1 MSAPHGAGAWS
12 VVLRLAT
19 PADGDAVA
27 AIYAPYVRDT
37 AISFELRPPDG
48 TEMAARIVR
57 TLERTPWVIAEV
69 DGVARAY
76 AYAGRFRDRPA
87 YDWSVESGIYVDV
100 ASRGLGLGRALMDG
114 LIAVLRL
121 QRFRMLIAGVTPPN
135 PASVRLHLAL
145 GFRRVGL
152 FEGVGYKFGAWQDVE
167 FFELELAP
175 RMDGEVP
182 PPVRPLPELL
192 GSPELARALAG
203 SGSASAG

>member
-1 MSAPHGAGAWS
+1 VSAVSGAPW

-19 PADGDAVA
+19 PADGDDVA

-48 TEMAARIVR
+48 TEMAARIAG

-69 DGVARAY
+69 DGAVRGY

-87 YDWSVESGIYVDV
+87 YDWSVESGIYVDA
-100 ASRGLGLGRALMDG
+100 ASRGLGLGRTLMDA
-114 LIAVLRL
+114 LVAVLRL
-121 QRFRMLIAGVTPPN
+121 QGFRLLIAGVTPPN
-135 PASVRLHLAL
+135 PASVGLHLAL

-152 FEGVGYKFGAWQDVE
+152 FEGVGHKFGAWQDVE

-175 RMDGEVP
+175 RPDGEVP
-182 PPVRPLPELL
+182 APIRPLPALL
-192 GSPELARALAG
+192 GSPELARAIAG
-203 SGSASAG
+203 SGA